1 MSIEF
6 EHLIANDIDLDIDT
20 NQIEFE
26 ITENE
31 IDFDLDS

>member
-6 EHLIANDIDLDIDT
+6 EHIIANDIDLDIDT
-20 NQIEFE
+20 NQIEFD
-26 ITENE
+26 IIAND